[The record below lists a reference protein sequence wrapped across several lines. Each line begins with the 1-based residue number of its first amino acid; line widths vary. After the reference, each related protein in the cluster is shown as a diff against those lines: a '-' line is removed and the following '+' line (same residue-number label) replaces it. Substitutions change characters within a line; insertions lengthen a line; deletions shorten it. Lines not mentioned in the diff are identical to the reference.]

1 MGKWQNIYQSLEA
14 AGVDINKQLEGTSW
28 LDRFI
33 PSFPQQAGKMLDLGC
48 GLGADMLRFSQ
59 LGFTPY
65 GLDLEQKAVDFVQK
79 TYGFTS
85 QKHNF
90 RQPLPFEDQTFS
102 LVLSRLA
109 VHYLNMAEAKKLF
122 KDVQRVLQAR
132 GKLLF
137 IVNSKRHLE
146 LGLQYNYTD
155 ALEVSPNFWHLP
167 HDHMKRS

>member
-79 TYGFTS
+79 TYGSTS